1 MLNFEFFG
9 FLSTSTVRLHKHQ
22 HHRAKTKF
30 RHISRISTRMVWSP
44 GCDDLWLVIDWR
56 PRWKSRN
63 SLCPSVPSVKR
74 RRDSACDAKLAKQK
88 ETSHTNSTSKKC
100 LTLHTPFPMWRILTI
115 NTFLTEFD
123 MYTDIIGLWI
133 SMVVGHYGSSM
144 NSMPNCQTVKWFP
157 VVSSS

>member
-9 FLSTSTVRLHKHQ
+9 FFSTSTVRLHKHQ

-30 RHISRISTRMVWSP
+30 RHISRISTGMVWSP

-63 SLCPSVPSVKR
+63 SLCPSAPSVKR
-74 RRDSACDAKLAKQK
+74 RRDSACDATLAKEK
-88 ETSHTNSTSKKC
+88 ETSHTKNVWHC
-100 LTLHTPFPMWRILTI
+100 TLRFPCGAYWQYKWIFDRIWQVYWHYWPMDLYGCWALWQFI
-115 NTFLTEFD
+115 EFD
-123 MYTDIIGLWI
+123 
-133 SMVVGHYGSSM
+133 
-144 NSMPNCQTVKWFP
+144 VKLSNFQRFP